1 MPGAPSQVGM
11 PEFHPTSL
19 SQEVESQVNRTAVPL
34 AWKGLFGRTL
44 NAALYFGWP
53 VISPKGT
60 DVAVKQIRVSD
71 LSGKQADDDQMAK
84 LVIYEHPQYQGPIIL
99 DVLPDELGELPESE
113 RYVSIEV
120 IQPGDRSGQ
129 KALISLD
136 RFNKLTA
143 DMNTIVMN
151 AVAAQASPTASEA
164 KRRPR
169 RSGTSGQRGKVNY
182 ASLEH
187 AGEPHRGRI
196 TQAEKDLVRDN
207 LEQINKRLRQ
217 SGLREIDP
225 ADPTMRDRYGL

>member
-1 MPGAPSQVGM
+1 MPGAPSWVGCRNSI
-11 PEFHPTSL
+11 PPSL

-34 AWKGLFGRTL
+34 TWKGLFRRTL
-44 NAALYFGWP
+44 NATLYFGWP
-53 VISPKGT
+53 VISPKGA

-84 LVIYEHPQYQGPIIL
+84 LVIHEHPQYQGPIIL
-99 DVLPDELGELPESE
+99 DVLPDELGEVPESE

-143 DMNTIVMN
+143 DMNTIVMD

-169 RSGTSGQRGKVNY
+169 RSGASGQRGKVNY

-207 LEQINKRLRQ
+207 LKQINKRLRQ

-225 ADPTMRDRYGL
+225 AEPTMRDRYGL